1 MKYKEFKQ
9 NLLRKLGNLFLHSI
23 VNVLCKTVKTT
34 RINSSEVDELV
45 YRKQN
50 FVLAFWHGTM
60 LMPWYLH
67 KNQNFSALV
76 SQSKDGAILAN
87 SLVKWGYKVERGSS
101 HKGGKEALNT
111 LLENSK
117 QNYSVSI
124 TPDGPTGPPRVMK
137 AGAII
142 TAQRSGIPLVLC
154 GVAYKK
160 KYIFN
165 SWDKF
170 EVPKFFSKVVVKY
183 SKPIII
189 NSELSRDETSKII
202 AECNVLLNQLQKD
215 AEEIS

>member
-23 VNVLCKTVKTT
+23 VNVLGKTVKTT

-189 NSELSRDETSKII
+189 DNELSRDETSKII

>member
-1 MKYKEFKQ
+1 MKIKQ
-9 NLLRKLGNLFLHSI
+9 LKQDFLRTLGNIFLHSI
-23 VNVLCKTVKTT
+23 INVLCKTVKI
-34 RINSSEVDELV
+34 RRENSNEVDNLV
-45 YRKQN
+45 KSNQN

-60 LMPWYLH
+60 LIPWYLH
-67 KNQNFSALV
+67 RNQRFSALV
-76 SQSKDGAILAN
+76 SQSKDGSILAN
-87 SLVKWGYKVERGSS
+87 SLAKWGYKVERGSS

-117 QNYSVSI
+117 NNFSISI

-142 TAQRSGIPLVLC
+142 TAQRSSVPLVLC

-170 EVPKFFSKVVVKY
+170 EVPKFFSNVVVLY
-183 SKPIII
+183 SEPIFIES
-189 NSELSRDETSKII
+189 NLTRDEVSKII
-202 AECNVLLNQLQKD
+202 TECDILLNKLQKD
-215 AEEIS
+215 AEKIS